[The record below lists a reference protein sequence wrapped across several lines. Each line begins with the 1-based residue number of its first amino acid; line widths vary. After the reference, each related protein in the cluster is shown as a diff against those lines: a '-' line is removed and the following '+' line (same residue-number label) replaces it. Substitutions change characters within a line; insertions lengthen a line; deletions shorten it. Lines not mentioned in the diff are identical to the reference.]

1 MPPTATGTPT
11 GAPWALLSNAD
22 SSLVIDWSAGM
33 PRVLYWGLPLDR
45 FAPAVTERPVPKAS
59 LNDNPNL
66 GLLIEGSSGFG
77 GRPGIE
83 GHRPDGTGWSP
94 TFSVVGEPVVS
105 NASASFQL
113 ADEVAGLG
121 LALELELSA
130 PGPLIVRTE
139 LTNTGTSPY
148 VVTTLAPSIPVPAHA
163 VDLQTFGGRW
173 CLEFQPDRLPFRGLT
188 VVENRRGRTSHARL
202 PAMFCGT
209 AGFTE
214 QLGEVWGIQLAWSGN
229 FEVTAEAVNDG
240 RRHLQAGVLLA
251 PGEVS
256 LEPGDSFRAP
266 EVIGVYSNAGLSTAS
281 QQFHRYVRSF
291 ANQPGPDRP
300 RPVLLNTWEAVYFDH
315 DLDTLKGL
323 ADVASSVGVERFVLD
338 DGWFGH
344 RRDDTAG
351 LGDWW
356 VSPDVWPDG
365 LGPIVDHVVGLGME
379 FGLWFEPEMVN
390 PDSDL
395 YREHPEWTLTTDGYE
410 PPLGRNQLVLDVGRL
425 EVRQYLFGRISE
437 LLAAYDISY
446 IKWDMNRD
454 VVQGSGAD
462 GRAGSWRH
470 VLGLYQL
477 LADLRAAHPDVEIES
492 CSSGGGR
499 ADLGILQHTER
510 IWTSDGN
517 DAVDRQAM
525 QRGFSMLLPPE
536 VMGAHIGPPVAHT
549 TARHQ
554 PLSFRLATALFG
566 HLGIEWNL
574 LETTTE
580 ERNEIKAAIALHK
593 RLRPLLHSGDVVR
606 VDHPEPEVVVH
617 GVVDADRQH
626 AVFAAATVSSIRST
640 VGAPLRLTGLDAD
653 TIYRVSMT
661 DDIASARLFGDQEP
675 GWIADSVDVSGAQL
689 MSSGLQPPVMHP
701 QSVLLLELQA
711 VSAG

>member
-1 MPPTATGTPT
+1 
-11 GAPWALLSNAD
+11 
-22 SSLVIDWSAGM
+22 M
-33 PRVLYWGLPLDR
+33 PRVLHWGARLDH
-45 FAPAVTERPVPKAS
+45 FEPVVTERPVPRAS
-59 LNDNPNL
+59 LNDDTSL
-66 GLLIEGSSGFG
+66 GLVIEGSSGFG

-83 GHRPDGTGWSP
+83 GHRTDGTAWSP
-94 TFSVVGEPVVS
+94 RFAVAAQPVVTDT
-105 NASASFQL
+105 SASFQL
-113 ADEVAGLG
+113 TDDIAG
-121 LALELELSA
+121 LALSLEVELSTN
-130 PGPLIVRTE
+130 GPVIVRVG
-139 LTNTGTSPY
+139 LINTGHDSY
-148 VVTTLAPSIPVPAHA
+148 LVSSLAPSLPVPAHA

-173 CLEFQPDRLPFRGLT
+173 CLEFQPDRMPFRGLT

-202 PAMFCGT
+202 PALFCGT
-209 AGFTE
+209 SEFSE
-214 QLGEVWGIQLAWSGN
+214 QQGEVWGVQLAWSGN
-229 FEVTAEAVNDG
+229 FEMLAETVNDG

-256 LEPGDSFRAP
+256 LQPGDTLQAP
-266 EVIGVYSNAGLSTAS
+266 EMVGVYSGAGLSEAS
-281 QQFHRYVRSF
+281 QQFHRHVRGF
-291 ANQPGPDRP
+291 PNQPGPDRP

-315 DLDTLKGL
+315 DVDTLKDL
-323 ADVASSVGVERFVLD
+323 ANVASSVGVERFVLD
-338 DGWFGH
+338 DGWFGG

-351 LGDWW
+351 LGDWQ
-356 VSPDVWPDG
+356 VSTDVWPEG
-365 LGPIVDHVVGLGME
+365 LGPIVDHVTGLGME

-395 YREHPEWTLTTDGYE
+395 YRQHPDWTLTTDGYE
-410 PPLGRNQLVLDVGRL
+410 PLLGRNQLVLDVGRTD
-425 EVRQYLFGRISE
+425 VREHLFRQISE
-437 LLAAYDISY
+437 LLSTYDISY

-462 GRAGSWRH
+462 GRAGSRRH

-477 LADLRAAHPDVEIES
+477 LAELRAAHPDVEIES

-536 VMGAHIGPPVAHT
+536 VMGAHIGPPIAHT

-574 LETTTE
+574 LETTAE
-580 ERNEIKAAIALHK
+580 ERAEISAAVALHK
-593 RLRPLLHSGDVVR
+593 RLRPLLHAGDVVR
-606 VDHPEPEVVVH
+606 VDHPEPQVMVH
-617 GVVDADRQH
+617 GVVADDRTH
-626 AVFAAATVSSIRST
+626 AVFAAASVTSIEST
-640 VGAPLRLTGLDAD
+640 VGAPIRLAGLDPVA
-653 TIYRVSMT
+653 IYRVSLL
-661 DDIASARLFGDQEP
+661 DQIASARLFGDKEP
-675 GWIADSVDVSGAQL
+675 AWTSGPVDVTGAQL
-689 MSSGLQPPVMHP
+689 MTSGIQPPVIHP
-701 QSVLLLELQA
+701 QSVLLFELQA